1 MAGVSPIRVIALL
14 GIAYGITGCGTSPA
28 GAVEA
33 KVKQYAHA
41 VATRDPE
48 MLCQQVLAPD
58 LVAHLTAAGISC
70 EQAMATF
77 VVSVQDPTISIAKVD
92 VHRTTADATV
102 LAAAHDQKA
111 SLGTLELIRTKGGW
125 RVQSLVSPR

>member
-1 MAGVSPIRVIALL
+1 MARVSSIRVIALL
-14 GIAYGITGCGTSPA
+14 GIAYVITACGTNRA
-28 GAVEA
+28 DAVEA

-41 VATRDPE
+41 VATRDPK

-77 VVSVQDPTISIAKVD
+77 VVSVQDPTISIAKIH

-102 LAAAHDQKA
+102 LAAAHGQQA
-111 SLGTLELIRTKGGW
+111 SLGTLELVSTKGGW